1 MKNKNTKKVFGF
13 MVYASK
19 DQIKE
24 LNKLAK
30 KAVLS
35 RSSYMVRASLGLPLE
50 KYSVSIKNLI
60 DSVPAIPE

>member
-1 MKNKNTKKVFGF
+1 MKNKNNKKVHGF